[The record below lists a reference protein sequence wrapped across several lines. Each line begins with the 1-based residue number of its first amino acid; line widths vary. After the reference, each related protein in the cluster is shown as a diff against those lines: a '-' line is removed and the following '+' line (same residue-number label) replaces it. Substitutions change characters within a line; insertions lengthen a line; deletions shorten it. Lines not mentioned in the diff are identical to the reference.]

1 MTATAEQAHFAF
13 AEWHRRI
20 GERDA
25 AGLVAMYRD
34 DATIESPLVTRVFDE
49 NTRGIVQGREQIDR
63 FISKI
68 TASRPSDD
76 ELDSLYRTGEYM
88 FDGTTLIWE
97 YPRETPD
104 RSPPHLLGLAGRRA
118 RDRQRRRQ
126 SVPIADRSSVTN
138 GQPVAS
144 FDAESGSC

>member
-1 MTATAEQAHFAF
+1 MSATPEQAQRVF

-25 AGLVAMYRD
+25 VGLAAMYGD
-34 DATIESPLVTRVFDE
+34 DATIESPLVMRVFDD
-49 NTRGIVQGREQIDR
+49 NTRGIVAGPKELNR

-68 TASRPSDD
+68 TAGRPSDG
-76 ELDSLYRTGEYM
+76 ELPSLYRTGEYT

-104 RSPPHLLGLAGRRA
+104 GDQLDLVEIMELDGPL
-118 RDRQRRRQ
+118 
-126 SVPIADRSSVTN
+126 IAHHRIYWGWRGVEHMIANAVDKATR
-138 GQPVAS
+138 
-144 FDAESGSC
+144 

>member
-25 AGLVAMYRD
+25 AGLAAMYRD

-97 YPRETPD
+97 YPRETP
-104 RSPPHLLGLAGRRA
+104 AG
-118 RDRQRRRQ
+118 DQLDL
-126 SVPIADRSSVTN
+126 VEIMELDGPLIAHHRIYWGWRGVEHVIANAVDKAYR
-138 GQPVAS
+138 
-144 FDAESGSC
+144 